1 MGVTTDL
8 YSYSYCIQYW
18 ILLLLQVI
26 LITYAGLA
34 IATIDNRDSLP
45 DLPEDDNNE
54 QYDYEDDRSAVIFER
69 FLIIFVLSCSLLCTV
84 GALICDLPCLV
95 GHFVTNKVM
104 NHSIFRVLV
113 SHAISYKLIT
123 SYRQQRCW
131 PVFCM

>member
-1 MGVTTDL
+1 M
-8 YSYSYCIQYW
+8 
-18 ILLLLQVI
+18 LLLLQAI

-34 IATIDNRDSLP
+34 IATIDNRDSLF
-45 DLPEDDNNE
+45 DSPEDDNE
-54 QYDYEDDRSAVIFER
+54 QEDYEDDELTIIVEHI
-69 FLIIFVLSCSLLCTV
+69 LIIFVLSCSLLCTF

-104 NHSIFRVLV
+104 NHPVFRVMV

-131 PVFCM
+131 PVFCMFSTFAAHTCKLRL